1 MKDKK
6 GTEIPQ
12 FVQREANHVQ
22 HPSRA
27 TELNFGQHLPQ
38 RPHE

>member
-6 GTEIPQ
+6 ETEIQP

-22 HPSRA
+22 RPSRA
-27 TELNFGQHLPQ
+27 TELNFGQHLLG